1 MRGRERGAL
10 AALLLTWT
18 LARSAIAQTHTTDA
32 PDGGAPTNAA
42 PRTVDVAILSGDG
55 DEGPLTETIREAL
68 GRLGVTMN
76 AHAAGEEEPDAGT
89 TPTGIRVRIDLAS
102 RYEAVVILRNGRT
115 SIRRTVSRDASAAIV
130 REEIG
135 DAVRSVV
142 ESQLLSDE
150 AQQDAPPPPVATASP
165 QPSAAA
171 PPVAE
176 APTPAPAERS
186 FALDLATLA
195 GLGPIAASS
204 GLVARVGG
212 GVVLASRRGVR
223 PSLILAAAYLFPF
236 EESMIPSVTSSR
248 TNIVSLRAVPAIEV
262 LHASWIALDV
272 GAGGG
277 VDSFSVHAIGES
289 ATVTA
294 DAHPTKFDPILT
306 GLATA
311 QVDLAPGVTFMI
323 LLGCDVDLESV
334 HYDAAYAAGS
344 GELDVLVPWHFRPL
358 AQAGFTFTAVGPA
371 LFASRRAL

>member
-10 AALLLTWT
+10 AALLLVVT

-32 PDGGAPTNAA
+32 SDGGGATNAV
-42 PRTVDVAILSGDG
+42 PHTVDVTILSGDG
-55 DEGPLTETIREAL
+55 DEGPLMETIREAL
-68 GRLGVTMN
+68 GRLGVTVN
-76 AHAAGEEEPDAGT
+76 AHAAGEEEPDAGRI
-89 TPTGIRVRIDLAS
+89 PTGIRVRIDLAS
-102 RYEAVVILRNGRT
+102 HYEAVVILRNGRA

-150 AQQDAPPPPVATASP
+150 AQQQDAPPPPVATAGP

-176 APTPAPAERS
+176 SPTPAPAERS
-186 FALDLATLA
+186 FALDLITLA
-195 GLGPIAASS
+195 GAGPIATSS

-223 PSLILAAAYLFPF
+223 PSLILTASYLLPF
-236 EESMIPSVTSSR
+236 EESIPSVTSR

-262 LHASWIALDV
+262 LHASWIAIDV

-277 VDSFSVHAIGES
+277 VDSFSVHAMGS
-289 ATVTA
+289 PTVIA
-294 DAHPTKFDPILT
+294 DAHPTMFDPIVT

-311 QVDLAPGVTFMI
+311 QVELAPGVTFTI
-323 LLGCDVDLESV
+323 LLGGDVDLESV
-334 HYDAAYAAGS
+334 HYYAAGS
-344 GELDVLVPWHFRPL
+344 GDLDVLVPWHFRPV
-358 AQAGFTFTAVGPA
+358 AQAGFTFTAVGPG
-371 LFASRRAL
+371 LFASRRTL